1 MIKLIPAQT
10 DALKRIWDQLYP
22 LSKYRCLER
31 FLGVLLRQSG
41 NSAKPLLRER
51 AKGYDFRTK
60 PNLKFSS

>member
-1 MIKLIPAQT
+1 MTELIPVQT
-10 DALKRIWDQLYP
+10 DASKRIWDQLYP

-51 AKGYDFRTK
+51 AKGCDFRTK
-60 PNLKFSS
+60 PNLKFGS